1 MPKRKK
7 PTIKELNKLVL
18 ENRNGINIAFNA
30 LNEIKTYTAGLDKL
44 FDWYVEYKKDTDGFT
59 KFIKENKT
67 SKESDNSDG
76 TKDSVLD
83 KQQDISK
90 GESSNIVSKDSK

>member
-1 MPKRKK
+1 MSKRKK
-7 PTIKELNKLVL
+7 PTIKELNHLVL

-30 LNEIKTYTAGLDKL
+30 LSELKTYTAGLDKL

-59 KFIKENKT
+59 KFIKENKA
-67 SKESDNSDG
+67 SQGGDNSDG
-76 TKDSVLD
+76 AKDSVSD
-83 KQQDISK
+83 KQQDVSK